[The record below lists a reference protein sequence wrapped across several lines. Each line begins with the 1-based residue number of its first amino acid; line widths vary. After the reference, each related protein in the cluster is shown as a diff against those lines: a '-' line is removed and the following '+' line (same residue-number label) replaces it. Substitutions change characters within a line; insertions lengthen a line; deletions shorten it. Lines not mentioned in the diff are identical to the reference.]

1 MMKWQVGKIA
11 EYYPMALAEG
21 EGVGTAYEYVAKE
34 RKLGSFLEKV
44 HRGSRI
50 LIAGIPEKYGYS
62 LDFCNIAMK
71 IGAHLTVIDERPE
84 RLHLHKKLV
93 EDIFGTK
100 TMMDIDYFKLR
111 SLEKIGDLASKRFH
125 FSLSCEV
132 IQRLHQ
138 SDRQDFINSI
148 TAISDRTVLFAPNG
162 DNSEHAGR
170 SGLKA
175 LRLDELIHMG
185 SAAGIIEKSGY
196 TDMPPFPPGIRRN
209 NQQRAQVLSSKSQRM
224 LIQGLELWCRMET
237 VLPAF
242 IQKRFCHIVYAALKT
257 KRTGSCDD
265 IT

>member
-1 MMKWQVGKIA
+1 MKWRTGKIA
-11 EYYPMALAEG
+11 EYYPIALAEG
-21 EGVGTAYEYVAKE
+21 EGAGTAYEYVAKE
-34 RKLGSFLEKV
+34 RKLGALLEKA

-62 LDFCNIAMK
+62 LDFCNIAMR
-71 IGAHLTVIDERPE
+71 IGAHLTIIDERPE

-100 TMMDIDYFKLR
+100 AMMDIDYFKLQ
-111 SLEKIGDLASKRFH
+111 SLEEIGDFVSNRFQ
-125 FSLSCEV
+125 FALSCEV
-132 IQRLHQ
+132 IQRLRQ
-138 SDRQDFINSI
+138 SDRRDFINSI

-175 LRLDELIHMG
+175 LRLEELIYMAG
-185 SAAGIIEKSGY
+185 AAGTIEKSGY

-209 NQQRAQVLSSKSQRM
+209 NQQRAEVLSSKSQRM

-242 IQKRFCHIVYAALKT
+242 IQKRFCHIVYVVLKT
-257 KRTGSCDD
+257 KRIGSCDD